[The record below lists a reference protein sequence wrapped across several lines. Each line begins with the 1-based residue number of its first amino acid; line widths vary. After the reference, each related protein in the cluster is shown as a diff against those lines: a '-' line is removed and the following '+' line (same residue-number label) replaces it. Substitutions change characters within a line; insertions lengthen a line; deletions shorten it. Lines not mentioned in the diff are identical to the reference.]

1 MGTGEKVGE
10 REEKM
15 CGTKESDDPVDS
27 RYPLFHSSLLSM
39 VEERKGA
46 IIARCH
52 ALFMVVQGPR

>member
-1 MGTGEKVGE
+1 
-10 REEKM
+10 M
-15 CGTKESDDPVDS
+15 CGTKESDDPVNS
-27 RYPLFHSSLLSM
+27 RYPLFHSSLLST